1 MKVKKY
7 IVRIFLWLPCA
18 VFGSVR
24 NNLNGEK
31 GDSGGTLRVFIF
43 RKCDYS
49 SFFSSFAF

>member
-18 VFGSVR
+18 VFGTVR

-31 GDSGGTLRVFIF
+31 GGFWWYFKGFYLS
-43 RKCDYS
+43 
-49 SFFSSFAF
+49 